1 MSTRR
6 QALFG
11 LLGGVAAGPAVA
23 QGTGADAGA
32 APAEQIARVPSTGDI
47 EAHGFAD
54 RVRLVATEGY
64 AWPGDGGGGLYERAA
79 FEPAHAGRVRSADGV
94 WWELVSDR
102 LNVRQFGARG
112 DGLTDDTAAIQ
123 AGIARIEER
132 GGGTLGL
139 PAGRY
144 VVSAPL
150 RIAGDGVHLAGE
162 GPARTILTKRQST
175 RFVVASGSW
184 ETDGVAL
191 ADDALQGEGAL
202 ALPPSAGARVAADG
216 WVVLVSE
223 APAVGGPGVRNLQA
237 EFVHVH
243 AVEGDRLTLSAPL
256 RHDYLTVEAA
266 ELRTVAFIDGLR
278 LSGIGFDGNGHIE
291 GDNPNEDN
299 VLELDWC
306 LRPVIEDCAAWELPN
321 LFVKLENCLQAR
333 LTAVRARDL
342 LSGGI
347 LSEER
352 NYGYAIVEVSLNEG
366 LIADQIHGE
375 RVRHV
380 YTTAANGVQ
389 YGVPTGSR
397 ITNGVAI
404 GCRGSGWDTHPE
416 GADIGFVNCVVLGS
430 LGSGF
435 QLRSV
440 GATLTGCSARDC
452 LGAALN
458 LSRDSVRCRVS
469 GLDAHR
475 TNLGVFNDRDWFD
488 RGAIYDDGR
497 DNVVDG
503 ATVTLSGGPVLEVA
517 GNADGGV
524 YRNIV
529 GRDPCRVTEKMPR
542 GFVAH
547 QDGPRGFELCDIDI
561 VDTAGRMADG
571 YFLTAGTLARVRLV
585 GCEARGF
592 SGDRFAIAGGL
603 GVQVFG
609 AAGVF
614 AGALGSRTRLR
625 VEGGAISVEEAASA
639 FIALDPDGGTGALD
653 TIEGAEEGARIT
665 LIRGEGAVAIRH
677 GAGNIFLSDSAD
689 ALLAGPRDNLTLI
702 RIGGSWVEAGRGIA

>member
-6 QALFG
+6 QALLG
-11 LLGGVAAGPAVA
+11 LLGGVAAGSAAA
-23 QGTGADAGA
+23 QTPGADAGR
-32 APAEQIARVPSTGDI
+32 APEQVARLPATGDI
-47 EAHGFAD
+47 ATHGFAEP
-54 RVRLVATEGY
+54 VRLVATEGH

-123 AGIARIEER
+123 AGIARVEER

-150 RIAGDGVHLAGE
+150 RIAEGGVHLEGE

-175 RFVVASGSW
+175 RFVIAEGRW
-184 ETDGVAL
+184 DTDGVPL
-191 ADDALQGEGAL
+191 AADALQGESAL
-202 ALPPSAGARVAADG
+202 ALPPGAGAGVAADS
-216 WVVLVSE
+216 WTVLVSE
-223 APAVGGPGVRNLQA
+223 APAEGGPSVRNLQA

-243 AVEGDRLTLSAPL
+243 AVAGDRLTLSAPL

-291 GDNPNEDN
+291 GANPNEDN
-299 VLELDWC
+299 AVELDWC

-321 LFVKLENCLQAR
+321 VFVKLENCLEAR
-333 LTAVRARDL
+333 LTGLRARDL

-347 LSEER
+347 LGAER

-404 GCRGSGWDTHPE
+404 RCRGSGWDTHPE

-440 GATLTGCSARDC
+440 GAGISGCSARDC

-458 LSRDSVRCRVS
+458 LSRDSMRCRVS
-469 GLDAHR
+469 GLDAHQ

-488 RGAIYDDGR
+488 RGAIHDDGR
-497 DNVVDG
+497 GNVVDG
-503 ATVTLSGGPVLEVA
+503 ATVTRCGGPVLEVA

-524 YRNIV
+524 YRNV
-529 GRDPCRVTEKMPR
+529 LGRDPCRVTETMRR

-547 QDGPRGFELCDIDI
+547 QDGPRGFELRDMDI
-561 VDTAGRMADG
+561 VDTAGRMAEG
-571 YFLTAGTLARVRLV
+571 YFLTAGTLTRVRLV

-592 SGDRFAIAGGL
+592 SGDQFAIAGGI
-603 GVQVFG
+603 GVQVFSS
-609 AAGVF
+609 AGVF

-625 VEGGAISVEEAASA
+625 VEGGAISVEAASSA
-639 FIALDPDGGTGALD
+639 FIALDTGGGTAALD
-653 TIEGAEEGARIT
+653 TIDGAEEGARIT
-665 LIRGEGAVAIRH
+665 LVRGDGAVAIRH
-677 GAGNIFLSDSAD
+677 GAGNIFLSDGAD
-689 ALLAGPRDNLTLI
+689 ALLAAPRDNLTLI
-702 RIGGSWVEAGRGIA
+702 RIGGSWAEAGRGIA